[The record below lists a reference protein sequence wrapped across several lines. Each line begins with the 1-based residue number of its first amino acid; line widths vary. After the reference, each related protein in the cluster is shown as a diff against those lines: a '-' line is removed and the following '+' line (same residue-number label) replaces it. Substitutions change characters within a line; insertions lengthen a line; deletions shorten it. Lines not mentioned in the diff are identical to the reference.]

1 MSNIGILLK
10 RHGRFR
16 PDVEAIVFGEERY
29 TFAAYNRRVNRLAH
43 ALRGLGIGKDDKV
56 ATILGNSLEMMD

>member
-16 PDVEAIVFGEERY
+16 PDVEAIVFGEDGQRWEMMRVER
-29 TFAAYNRRVNRLAH
+29 FLAH
-43 ALRGLGIGKDDKV
+43 PDAVPDLQGLLAPWWEALG
-56 ATILGNSLEMMD
+56 